1 MNITRS
7 HSIVL
12 SPLFVI
18 AGSPDP
24 LLRGCALARHAYH
37 NIFTKHLQYLIEQKK
52 FFWCFIL
59 NKI

>member
-7 HSIVL
+7 YSIVL

-24 LLRGCALARHAYH
+24 LLRGCALARYAYH
-37 NIFTKHLQYLIEQKK
+37 SIFTKHLQYLVEHKNS
-52 FFWCFIL
+52 FGALF
-59 NKI
+59 